1 MNVFS
6 GVLKMTKRWPHFMA
20 SLVVCFGVMFS
31 GSASAQMAF
40 VAGSDYG
47 VISPAVKTTQPDK
60 VVVTEIFWYGCPHCF
75 RFEPYVEKWSANLPE
90 GVVFEQVPSSI
101 NPRWTE
107 HARAYYSFQLMGIID
122 EIHTAFFD
130 ALHLKRQRLDNID
143 AIAEFVAERGFDE
156 KLFREYYFSFP
167 VETQLRKNAQNEKRY
182 GISGVPAVIVN
193 GKYLVSGSLAGSNER
208 MIQIINFLVTQELA
222 L

>member
-1 MNVFS
+1 MRARRRPHLLGALALRSLAIACLGLGCAPTPSPPNVLLIS
-6 GVLKMTKRWPHFMA
+6 ID
-20 SLVVCFGVMFS
+20 SLRPDHLHC
-31 GSASAQMAF
+31 
-40 VAGSDYG
+40 YG
-47 VISPAVKTTQPDK
+47 YGPETSPNIDRLA
-60 VVVTEIFWYGCPHCF
+60 
-75 RFEPYVEKWSANLPE
+75 AE

-107 HARAYYSFQLMGIID
+107 HARAYYSFQLMGILG

-143 AIAEFVAERGFDE
+143 AIAGFVAERGFDE
-156 KLFREYYFSFP
+156 KVFREYYFSFP

-193 GKYLVSGSLAGSNER
+193 GKYLVSGSVAGSNER
-208 MIQIINFLVTQELA
+208 MIQIINFLVAQELA